1 MNQLYTRQGFM
12 HGCSRGFT
20 LIELLVVVL
29 IIGILAA
36 VAVPQYQKA
45 VIKSRYATLKPLV
58 KAIADAEEVY
68 YLANGNYTATLTDLD
83 IELPYT
89 DTVNHATTTNNEL
102 GYDWGWCGVEID
114 IPNKISVIYCKNILG
129 SIGYGIY
136 LQHALV
142 SAGKQYCVDY
152 TGTSTSIQSQIC
164 KQESQKNGVAFGNYL
179 KYSW

>member
-12 HGCSRGFT
+12 RARSRGFT

-45 VIKSRYATLKPLV
+45 VTKSRYAMLKPLV

-68 YLANGNYTATLTDLD
+68 YLANGNYTATLADLD

-89 DTVNHATTTNNEL
+89 PTVNHATTTKNEL
-102 GYDWGWCGVEID
+102 GYDWGWCGIAVTTQSA
-114 IPNKISVIYCKNILG
+114 ISYCKNSLG
-129 SIGYGIY
+129 EIGYARY
-136 LQHALV
+136 LQHSSV
-142 SAGKQYCVDY
+142 SPSTQYCLDY
-152 TGTSTSIQSQIC
+152 TGVGTSIQSQIC
-164 KQESQKNGVAFGNYL
+164 KQESGLEEGGTYGNYL
-179 KYSW
+179 QYIW